1 MHTQTLQRLR
11 SEVEAASTLHLALGR
26 IAQKANPDAPT
37 GWTGPLLEELEDLTD
52 DDGGFSHAGLAEIR
66 RRSGSALIAQYHAV
80 RAAVEGAPSATRSH
94 FQQLLEATLVTGTGN
109 ASVSNANGAVM
120 VLSNL
125 VKSGELRLDYTM
137 KAAMLARDG
146 LPSEAPPP
154 RRSAP
159 RPHASA
165 PRPPRASAPEPIAM
179 KKAKK
184 KPARVKKPAQPVKKK
199 VKAKAPTKPVAKKRA
214 PAAKPKAKKPA
225 GKRR

>member
-80 RAAVEGAPSATRSH
+80 KAAVDGAPTATRPH
-94 FQQLLEATLVTGTGN
+94 FQALLDATLVTGTGN
-109 ASVSNANGAVM
+109 ASVAKVNGAVM

-125 VKSGELRLDYTM
+125 VKSGELRLDFTM
-137 KAAMLARDG
+137 QAAMLARDG
-146 LPSEAPPP
+146 LPTDAP
-154 RRSAP
+154 AP

-165 PRPPRASAPEPIAM
+165 PRPPRASAPESIAVKKPK
-179 KKAKK
+179 KKAPTPKKVTKPKAPAKASKK
-184 KPARVKKPAQPVKKK
+184 KPAPKKK
-199 VKAKAPTKPVAKKRA
+199 AVAAKAKSTPKA
-214 PAAKPKAKKPA
+214 KAKKPA